1 MKIDVAHVRTLL
13 KAFDF
18 RSLFR
23 EQLGWDNYQAKLDI
37 QLDGTTYSLAG
48 IAEKRG
54 FQVYTCPTIPDRP
67 TRLKLDRQVTKS
79 AREHLIIYT
88 DAARKEQL
96 WEWVRREPNKPAA
109 SRDYRFSAGQ
119 SGDALIQKLE
129 ALAIGLE
136 EEEKL
141 TIVDVAGRVKAALDV
156 DKVTKRF
163 YDRFKAEHAVFMKFI
178 RGIKHDPDLQWYTS
192 LMLNRLMFVY
202 FIQKKGFLDGDVD
215 YLRNRLA
222 RMQQQHGKDKFYSF
236 YRYFLL
242 RLFHEGLGQAA
253 ADRKP
258 ELDKLLGK
266 VPFLD
271 GGFFEVHD
279 LEQKYPQIDIPD
291 AAFEK
296 LFAFFDAYRWHL
308 DERPLRADNE
318 INPDVVGYIFE
329 KYVNQKQMGAYYTK
343 EDITEYIS
351 KNTIIP
357 FLFDAAEKKC
367 AIAFKPD
374 SALWRLLR
382 DDPDRYIYPAVRH
395 GVVRADGS
403 IVPESEL
410 PDFVQVGLHD
420 PQARMHD
427 KRFNL
432 QQAPAGD
439 PIRLVTETWR
449 EYMHRRQRCLE
460 IREKLGRGEVDQI
473 NELITL
479 NLDIWQFARDAIVNS
494 EGPELLRAF
503 YHTIAG
509 RIPMRSNEKYERGLS
524 VLDPTCGSGAFL
536 FAALRI
542 LETLYADCLERMR
555 RFVDELDQSGE
566 KHRPE
571 KYADFKTVLAEVR
584 KHPNERY
591 FVLKSIIINNLFG
604 VDIMEE
610 AVEICKLRLFLKLVA
625 QVERVEQIEP
635 LPDIDFN
642 IRAGNTLVG
651 YVSLDE
657 VRRSQAGTLGFGS
670 EDIKRIEEDALIADG
685 AYKRFRETQVRHG
698 GAVTAKDKAEL
709 RKRLGKLDT
718 QLDHYLAGE
727 YGIDAP
733 SLLKGEG
740 RGEGKAI
747 DRKAQA
753 AIERYDAWKATHQ
766 PFHWLVE
773 FFGMMRD
780 GGFDVIIGNP
790 PYVEWNKVDG
800 YDLLSAVFRTREC
813 GNLYA
818 CMSERSCYL
827 LSPMGRMGMIIPVS
841 CASTER
847 MSRLREVWFSTSD
860 VCWLSFYSGDAHPS
874 VLFPGVKFRLCIA
887 IHARGS
893 DTERLLYSGRYARW
907 LPDERPFLF
916 PLQFYAKVSPTIIRG
931 GLIPKLGFD
940 TLAKV
945 LDTARRDLRMIA
957 EFVAKDARHE
967 VYCHRIVAHF
977 MKAMDFIPFFRN
989 ERDGEKKSEDY
1000 KVFPVAKAELRPVLS
1015 AVLNS
1020 NLFYWY
1026 YLIYSDV
1033 YHCGRELILGFPC
1046 DLQKLQ
1052 QSHGTDLSKINA
1064 ALMKDLRKHCVRRR
1078 IPYRTTGVVEY
1089 DEYYPRASKPVID
1102 EIDRVIGRHYGFS
1115 DEEIDFII
1123 NYDIK
1128 YRMGGSDEDE

>member
-1 MKIDVAHVRTLL
+1 MKIDVAHVRALL
-13 KAFDF
+13 KSFDF

-37 QLDGTTYSLAG
+37 QLDDTAYSLAA

-88 DAARKEQL
+88 DASSKEQL
-96 WEWVRREPNKPAA
+96 WEWVRREPDRPAA

-129 ALAIGLE
+129 ALAIGLDE
-136 EEEKL
+136 EEDL
-141 TIVDVAGRVKAALDV
+141 TIVDVTGKVKAALDV

-163 YDRFKAEHAVFMKFI
+163 YDCFKTEHAVFMKFI
-178 RGIKHDPDLQWYTS
+178 KGIKHDPDLQWYTS

-202 FIQKKGFLDGDVD
+202 FIQKKGFLDGDLD
-215 YLRNRLA
+215 YLGNRLA

-253 ADRKP
+253 ADRKAD
-258 ELDKLLGK
+258 LDKLLGK

-279 LEQKYPQIDIPD
+279 LEQKYPDINIPD
-291 AAFEK
+291 AAFVK

-308 DERPLRADNE
+308 DERPLRSDNE

-357 FLFDAAEKKC
+357 FLFDAAERKC

-382 DDPDRYIYPAVRH
+382 DDSDRYIYPAVRH
-395 GVVRADGS
+395 GVIDDQGEVIQLPAEIAAGVTNVSKRDGWNK
-403 IVPESEL
+403 PAAQPFAL
-410 PDFVQVGLHD
+410 P
-420 PQARMHD
+420 
-427 KRFNL
+427 
-432 QQAPAGD
+432 
-439 PIRLVTETWR
+439 TETWR
-449 EYMHRRQRCLE
+449 EYVARRHRCLE
-460 IREKLGRGEVDQI
+460 IREKLRRGEVCQV
-473 NELITL
+473 NNLVTL

-524 VLDPTCGSGAFL
+524 MLDPTCGSGAFL

-555 RFVDELDQSGE
+555 GFLDELEHSGE
-566 KHRPE
+566 RHRPE
-571 KYADFKTVLAEVR
+571 RYADFKAVSEETL

-657 VRRSQAGTLGFGS
+657 VRRSQAGTLAFGS
-670 EDIKRIEEDALIADG
+670 EDIKQIEEDALIADG

-698 GAVTAKDKAEL
+698 GSVTAKDKAEL
-709 RKRLGKLDT
+709 RKRLAKLDA
-718 QLDHYLAGE
+718 QLDRYLAGE
-727 YGIDAP
+727 YG
-733 SLLKGEG
+733 LKLDKPKEF
-740 RGEGKAI
+740 
-747 DRKAQA
+747 
-753 AIERYDAWKATHQ
+753 DAWKASHQ

-773 FFGMMRD
+773 FFGIMCE

-790 PYVEWNKVDG
+790 PYVELKEVNSYRIRGFACAD
-800 YDLLSAVFRTREC
+800 C

-818 CMSERSCYL
+818 TVIERCFL
-827 LSPMGRMGMIIPVS
+827 LTPPSGRLGFIVPVS
-841 CASTER
+841 SIST
-847 MSRLREVWFSTSD
+847 D
-860 VCWLSFYSGDAHPS
+860 
-874 VLFPGVKFRLCIA
+874 
-887 IHARGS
+887 
-893 DTERLLYSGRYARW
+893 RY
-907 LPDERPFLF
+907 E
-916 PLQFYAKVSPTIIRG
+916 S
-931 GLIPKLGFD
+931 
-940 TLAKV
+940 
-945 LDTARRDLRMIA
+945 
-957 EFVAKDARHE
+957 
-967 VYCHRIVAHF
+967 
-977 MKAMDFIPFFRN
+977 
-989 ERDGEKKSEDY
+989 
-1000 KVFPVAKAELRPVLS
+1000 
-1015 AVLNS
+1015 
-1020 NLFYWY
+1020 
-1026 YLIYSDV
+1026 
-1033 YHCGRELILGFPC
+1033 
-1046 DLQKLQ
+1046 LQKLLAQ
-1052 QSHGTDLSKINA
+1052 RNLHYSSYDDRPSRLFDGLEHIRLTIHIMGTTSKHPIHHSTRYNKWTTAQRPTLFQTLTFVAAQRMLVAGTMPKLCSLLEAGILQKLIAQRAQLSHFYGHQRGAQVFYSRKVGYFLQVLDFEPEVLDGRGQRRPPSEFKDLRFADPQHARLALACLNA
-1064 ALMKDLRKHCVRRR
+1064 NLCYWFITVFSDCRHVNRREVDAFPVHLARLSDSPAAKRLFALGETLMKDLRRKSDRREMRFKHDALTVQCI
-1078 IPYRTTGVVEY
+1078 IPKS
-1089 DEYYPRASKPVID
+1089 SKPIID
-1102 EIDRVIGRHYGFS
+1102 ELDSVMASYYGFS
-1115 DEEIDFII
+1115 DEELDFII

-1128 YRMGGSDEDE
+1128 YRMGGSEGGEEAE

>member
-1 MKIDVAHVRTLL
+1 MKIDVPSVRRLL
-13 KAFDF
+13 KEFDF
-18 RSLFR
+18 KTLFR
-23 EQLGWDNYQAKLDI
+23 EQLGWDNYQARLDI
-37 QLDGTTYSLAG
+37 PLDGMTYSLTA

-54 FQVYTCPTIPDRP
+54 FQVYTCPIIPDRP
-67 TRLKLDRQVTKS
+67 TRLKLDRQITKS
-79 AREHLIIYT
+79 AHEHLVIY
-88 DAARKEQL
+88 AAPNRTEQL
-96 WEWVRREPNKPAA
+96 WEWVRREPGKPAA
-109 SRDYRFSAGQ
+109 SRDVRFYCERTGE
-119 SGDALIQKLE
+119 ALIQKLA

-141 TIVDVAGRVKAALDV
+141 TIVDVTGKVKTALDV
-156 DKVTKRF
+156 DKITKRF

-178 RGIKHDPDLQWYTS
+178 KGIQHDPDLQWYTS

-222 RMQQQHGKDKFYSF
+222 RMRQQHGKDKFYSF

-253 ADRKP
+253 GDRKAD
-258 ELDKLLGK
+258 LDKLLGK

-279 LEQKYPQIDIPD
+279 LEEKYPDIDIPD

-296 LFAFFDAYRWHL
+296 LFAFFDDYRWHL
-308 DERPLRADNE
+308 DERPLRDDRE

-351 KNTIIP
+351 KNTVIP

-374 SALWRLLR
+374 SALWRQLR

-395 GVVRADGS
+395 GVIRSEPRPSGSGPDEDIIPLPPEIAAGVADVSKRGGWNK
-403 IVPESEL
+403 PAPQPFAL
-410 PDFVQVGLHD
+410 P
-420 PQARMHD
+420 
-427 KRFNL
+427 
-432 QQAPAGD
+432 
-439 PIRLVTETWR
+439 TETWR
-449 EYMHRRQRCLE
+449 EYVARRQRCLE
-460 IREKLGRGEVDQI
+460 IREKLRRGEVHQI
-473 NELITL
+473 NDLVTL

-555 RFVDELDQSGE
+555 RFVDELEHSGE

-571 KYADFKTVLAEVR
+571 KYADFKAVWDEVR

-625 QVERVEQIEP
+625 QVETAEQIEP

-657 VRRSQAGTLGFGS
+657 VRRSQAGTLGFGDD
-670 EDIKRIEEDALIADG
+670 DIKRIEEDALIADG

-709 RKRLGKLDT
+709 RKRLGKLDA
-718 QLDHYLAGE
+718 QLDRYLAGE
-727 YGIDAP
+727 YGIKP
-733 SLLKGEG
+733 EKPKEF
-740 RGEGKAI
+740 
-747 DRKAQA
+747 
-753 AIERYDAWKATHQ
+753 DAWRANHQ

-773 FFGMMRD
+773 FFGIMRD

-790 PYVEWNKVDG
+790 PYVEYSKVRQTYQLRG
-800 YDLLSAVFRTREC
+800 FATESA

-818 CMSERSCYL
+818 MCSERSLQLLCATGRFGFIVQAPVISTQRMLVLRERLYADSDYLAISSYDDRPSKLFDGMNHCRLAILLARRNPATALRTVLTTRYHKWSEIERAQLFQSIAYWQAPLDTCRTYVPKIRSAAELCVLRRLQTLTATVGDL
-827 LSPMGRMGMIIPVS
+827 LSS
-841 CASTER
+841 
-847 MSRLREVWFSTSD
+847 
-860 VCWLSFYSGDAHPS
+860 
-874 VLFPGVKFRLCIA
+874 
-887 IHARGS
+887 S
-893 DTERLLYSGRYARW
+893 DTPHRIYYKITGVGHWFTFTTRPPRFWRGNEEGSSTRESYVCFGSRAVRDAVFCLLWSTLHYWFYQLRTNCRDFNPSDLESIPLANGLAGGFKDAAKLANALIARLEASA
-907 LPDERPFLF
+907 D
-916 PLQFYAKVSPTIIRG
+916 
-931 GLIPKLGFD
+931 
-940 TLAKV
+940 
-945 LDTARRDLRMIA
+945 IA
-957 EFVAKDARHE
+957 EATYRVGGTVRFERFVPRSAKDE
-967 VYCHRIVAHF
+967 
-977 MKAMDFIPFFRN
+977 
-989 ERDGEKKSEDY
+989 
-1000 KVFPVAKAELRPVLS
+1000 
-1015 AVLNS
+1015 
-1020 NLFYWY
+1020 
-1026 YLIYSDV
+1026 
-1033 YHCGRELILGFPC
+1033 
-1046 DLQKLQ
+1046 
-1052 QSHGTDLSKINA
+1052 INA
-1064 ALMKDLRKHCVRRR
+1064 
-1078 IPYRTTGVVEY
+1078 
-1089 DEYYPRASKPVID
+1089 
-1102 EIDRVIGRHYGFS
+1102 IDRAFAEPYGLTA
-1115 DEEIDFII
+1115 EELDFII

-1128 YRMGGSDEDE
+1128 YRMGGSDDDGDDE

>member
-1 MKIDVAHVRTLL
+1 MKIDVPSVRRLL
-13 KAFDF
+13 KEFDF
-18 RSLFR
+18 RTLFR
-23 EQLGWDNYQAKLDI
+23 EQLGWDNYQARLDI
-37 QLDGTTYSLAG
+37 PLDGTTYTLMA

-54 FQVYTCPTIPDRP
+54 FQVYTCATIPDRP

-96 WEWVRREPNKPAA
+96 WEWVRREPDKPAA
-109 SRDYRFSAGQ
+109 SRDYRFNAGQ

-129 ALAIGLE
+129 ALAIALD

-141 TIVDVAGRVKAALDV
+141 TIVDVTGKVKAALDV
-156 DKVTKRF
+156 DKITKRF

-178 RGIKHDPDLQWYTS
+178 KGIKHDPDLQWYTS

-222 RMQQQHGKDKFYSF
+222 RMRQQHGKDKFYSF

-242 RLFHEGLGQAA
+242 RLFHEGLGQPVSER
-253 ADRKP
+253 DRKLH
-258 ELDKLLGK
+258 ELLGD

-271 GGFFEVHD
+271 GGFFEVHE
-279 LEQKYPQIDIPD
+279 LEERYPDIDIPD
-291 AAFEK
+291 TAFEK
-296 LFAFFDAYRWHL
+296 LFHFFDAYRWHL
-308 DERPLRADNE
+308 DERPLRSDNE

-329 KYVNQKQMGAYYTK
+329 KYINQKQMGAYYTK

-351 KNTIIP
+351 KNTVIP

-374 SALWRLLR
+374 CALWRLLR

-395 GVVRADGS
+395 GVIREDGS
-403 IVPESEL
+403 VVAEGEL
-410 PDFVQVGLHD
+410 PDFVQKGMHD

-449 EYMHRRQRCLE
+449 EHVARRQRCLE
-460 IREKLGRGEVDQI
+460 IREKLRRGDVHQI
-473 NELITL
+473 NDLVTL

-555 RFVDELDQSGE
+555 RFVDDLQHPPLAGGDRGGV

-571 KYADFKTVLAEVR
+571 KYADFKAVLDDAK

-604 VDIMEE
+604 VDIMAE

-625 QVERVEQIEP
+625 QVETADQIEP

-657 VRRSQAGTLGFGS
+657 VRRSQAGTLGFGDA
-670 EDIKRIEEDALIADG
+670 EIKRIEEDALIADG

-698 GAVTAKDKAEL
+698 GAITAKDKAEL
-709 RKRLGKLDT
+709 RERLGKLDA
-718 QLDHYLAGE
+718 QLDRYLAGE
-727 YGIDAP
+727 YGV
-733 SLLKGEG
+733 K
-740 RGEGKAI
+740 
-747 DRKAQA
+747 
-753 AIERYDAWKATHQ
+753 IEKPKDFDAWKASHQ

-773 FFGMMRD
+773 FFGIMRD

-790 PYVEWNKVDG
+790 PYVQYKDVKSTYVVRG
-800 YDLLSAVFRTREC
+800 LRTLDC
-813 GNLYA
+813 DDLYA
-818 CMSERSCYL
+818 FVMERSIAIL
-827 LSPMGRMGMIIPVS
+827 NRRGAIGMIVPVS
-841 CASTER
+841 LPSTDGFAPLRALLLNSAPMMWLLNFAER
-847 MSRLREVWFSTSD
+847 PSKLFTGVEKRLSIVLARPGVGTPQVHTSKYRRWFAD
-860 VCWLSFYSGDAHPS
+860 ERD
-874 VLFPGVKFRLCIA
+874 VLFAQTAFVHMCDSAFLLGNVIPKISETIEHRIFEKLRGYAPLTADLKSRSQHVIYYTRKVRYFVQFFSFVPRITDAAGRVVAPSELKELFVGSDAERDIA
-887 IHARGS
+887 I
-893 DTERLLYSGRYARW
+893 
-907 LPDERPFLF
+907 
-916 PLQFYAKVSPTIIRG
+916 
-931 GLIPKLGFD
+931 
-940 TLAKV
+940 
-945 LDTARRDLRMIA
+945 
-957 EFVAKDARHE
+957 
-967 VYCHRIVAHF
+967 
-977 MKAMDFIPFFRN
+977 
-989 ERDGEKKSEDY
+989 
-1000 KVFPVAKAELRPVLS
+1000 

-1020 NLFYWY
+1020 NLFFWFFCAF
-1026 YLIYSDV
+1026 SDV
-1033 YHCGRELILGFPC
+1033 RNVNRREIEAFPVS
-1046 DLQKLQ
+1046 LASVPAPLTRKLQ
-1052 QSHGTDLSKINA
+1052 PAAKALMADFQKHSRRLTSDYGKHGTLTIQSFQP
-1064 ALMKDLRKHCVRRR
+1064 RK
-1078 IPYRTTGVVEY
+1078 
-1089 DEYYPRASKPVID
+1089 SKPVID
-1102 EIDRVIGRHYGFS
+1102 TIDALLASHFGLTASER
-1115 DEEIDFII
+1115 DFLI
-1123 NYDIK
+1123 NHDFK
-1128 YRMGGSDEDE
+1128 YRMGGSNDDGDDE